1 MKRILIANRGE
12 IACRIIRAARS
23 LGMAAIAVYSEAD
36 KSALHVEMANEA
48 FPIGP
53 ASPRESYLNQAAILA
68 AAAASGADAVHPG
81 YGFLAEN
88 AAFARAVADRGLI
101 WVGPAPSAIRDM
113 GDKQRARDIAIAAGV
128 PVLPGSTRFGEY
140 HWPAIEAAGEA
151 VGFPLLVKA
160 SAGGGG
166 IGMKLVTAPADLAAA
181 VETTRS
187 AAARSFGDPTIY
199 LERYVARARHI
210 EVQVFG
216 FGDGTS
222 RHLFERD
229 CSVQRR
235 FQKIIEE
242 APAPRL
248 DPALCQRMA
257 ETACTLANAIGYA
270 GAGTVEFV
278 VDEAAREFF
287 FLEMNTRIQ
296 VEHPVTE
303 MVTGADLV
311 AAQLLLAG
319 GQDPRGALGDEQISG
334 HAIEVRLYAENP
346 AKRFLP
352 APGTLTR
359 FDLPAPAHDLRIDTG
374 LRAGDAITPF
384 YDPLIAK
391 IIARGASREAAIARL
406 RSALQGVAIE
416 GLATNRDF
424 LLAVLEERDFGAGN
438 LFTAYV
444 DEHLAGLLAAA
455 YGVEAKP

>member
-1 MKRILIANRGE
+1 MERILIANRGE
-12 IACRIIRAARS
+12 IACRIIRAAHS
-23 LGMAAIAVYSEAD
+23 LGMVAIALYSDAD
-36 KSALHVEMANEA
+36 ANALHVAMADEA
-48 FPIGP
+48 VHIGP
-53 ASPRESYLNQAAILA
+53 AAPRESYLNTSAILA
-68 AAAASGADAVHPG
+68 AAEASSADAIHPG
-81 YGFLAEN
+81 YGFLSEN
-88 AAFARAVADRGLI
+88 AAFAHAVAQKGLI

-113 GDKQRARDIAIAAGV
+113 GDKQRARDIATAAGV
-128 PVLPGSTRFGEY
+128 PVLPGSARFGEY
-140 HWPAIEAAGEA
+140 DWPAIEPAGEA
-151 VGFPLLVKA
+151 VGYPLLVKA

-166 IGMKLVTAPADLAAA
+166 IGMKLVTAPHELAAA
-181 VETTRS
+181 AEATCS

-222 RHLFERD
+222 RHLFERE

-248 DPALCQRMA
+248 DPALRQRMA
-257 ETACTLANAIGYA
+257 DTACALADAISYA

-278 VDEAAREFF
+278 VDEAEGEFF

-311 AAQLLLAG
+311 AAQLLLAS
-319 GQDPRGALGDEQISG
+319 GQDPREALGDGQIAG
-334 HAIEVRLYAENP
+334 HAIEARLYAENP
-346 AKRFLP
+346 VRRFLP
-352 APGTLTR
+352 APGMLTR
-359 FDLPAPAHDLRIDTG
+359 FELPQPTDDLRIDTG
-374 LRAGDAITPF
+374 LRAGDPITPF

-391 IIARGASREAAIARL
+391 IIAHGASRDAAIARL
-406 RSALQGVAIE
+406 RIALQGVAIE

-424 LLAVLEERDFGAGN
+424 LLAVLDERDFGAGN
-438 LFTAYV
+438 LSTAYV
-444 DEHLAGLLAAA
+444 EEHLAGLLAAA
-455 YGVEAKP
+455 YGVEARA